1 MNKRILSKFIKNHFL
16 PAFPGFTLNKAESDM
31 FIVPMNHLYRAFV
44 FAGSSYSTTSF
55 RVNAAIMP
63 LYVPAEF
70 YHVTFGERMKH
81 GNNDTWEW
89 SETEEQAVSERLK
102 DAMVTQGMPRLG
114 KIQSPLDFARTISSV
129 KPQKTVNRTQA
140 IAYSLIYAGVYD
152 EGLQHLRELCK
163 ELESFNGS
171 APWDIEKRDRNKELC
186 NTLEQNPQ
194 QAKELLVEWEKQSIK
209 NLKLDGYPN

>member
-1 MNKRILSKFIKNHFL
+1 
-16 PAFPGFTLNKAESDM
+16 M
-31 FIVPMNHLYRAFV
+31 FIIPMNHLYRYFA

-70 YHVTFGERMKH
+70 YHVTLGERLKH

-89 SETEEQAVSERLK
+89 SEAEEQTVFARLK

-114 KIQSPLDFARTISSV
+114 KIQSPLDFARLYSSV
-129 KPQKTVNRTQA
+129 DSEKTVNRTEA
-140 IAYSLIYAGVYD
+140 IAYSLIYAGIYD
-152 EGLQHLRELCK
+152 EGLEQMRELCK
-163 ELESFNGS
+163 YWESSNNP
-171 APWDIEKRDRNKELC
+171 APFAIEKRNRNKQLC

-194 QAKELLVEWEKQSIK
+194 EAKNLLIEWEKQTIK